1 VVWVDD
7 PQGVVAGRRACGTVT
22 GTLKDVEVTFA
33 GVPTV
38 ASGMEVVTHSPL
50 AKLLPLTT
58 IVAVVPFGM
67 VLGVRQAVQRDAG
80 GGEGQ

>member
-1 VVWVDD
+1 V
-7 PQGVVAGRRACGTVT
+7 PAGTVT

-38 ASGMEVVTHSPL
+38 APGMEVVTRSPL

-67 VLGVRQAVQRDAG
+67 AWGSGRPFSVMLERRRTVILGWG
-80 GGEGQ
+80 